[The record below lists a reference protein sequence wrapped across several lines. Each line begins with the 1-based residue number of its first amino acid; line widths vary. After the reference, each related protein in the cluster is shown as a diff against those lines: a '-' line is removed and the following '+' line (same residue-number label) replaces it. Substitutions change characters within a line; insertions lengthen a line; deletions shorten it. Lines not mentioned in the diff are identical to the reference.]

1 MKPIGFAS
9 VNFNAL
15 YDDLSELACKELED
29 KPLWKS
35 IYKRWGNNQKT
46 DIFKLARSSYENLFP
61 QFPSYVIQNYDKNK
75 EASEMVE
82 KGTEYLRRVQQLVE
96 LGTSKLRCLYEDDGK
111 SYEDEGLAL
120 LYLGGYASALVLPSR
135 YVTVQKYQNYD
146 ELSAKERHA
155 MLSGGQISQDSGKDV
170 ASIDTRTALQAKS
183 ELSTLTSTLKSLD
196 EQMKQVES
204 ADIPE
209 LSSLKAKI
217 QKLEAELQ
225 QKINV
230 LLTELNRKKEE
241 LAQKKKELEFE
252 IYRLSSEIYSIR
264 CYTGECVTFALIR
277 DGVAAE
283 KTTPLVINQKMR
295 YMDEELGRLASI
307 YNVDFDDV
315 ELLEKLLK
323 FNAAAFEVFCPTRR
337 CVTLV
342 RVSRDNKKFTCHETY
357 ANMLDMTE
365 KYRGRAI
372 GILIRDGEKL
382 FMGWTD
388 EEHINFPDEL
398 FFHPGVSEENAIEKS
413 RYESDEDFEK
423 RMERL
428 RLKQLDQAIG
438 RSFIFS
444 VLQGVV
450 DRKMIAFP
458 DGVTVRV
465 NRPSDFVVRN
475 YADAWITDERY
486 GTFDSMIARCNETVM
501 QGDSILM
508 MQSLCAERRDRSYGW
523 RDDRWNNDRGIGD
536 KNRTHDVFA
545 CDGTIY
551 KINKVVV
558 ISDYTIQYEDDDG
571 TLQTSNYNE
580 RTEDEIK
587 NILCRVR
594 NWKNPKVIS
603 ITNSTEHLYIS
614 LKKQYSMSGTARANF
629 EIFTNE
635 FVNLTYMNSTWL
647 EYVIQTQKTGV
658 IVVGGVSVNFA
669 HLIPYMK
676 KALDFVRKR
685 EAEELAILL
694 PFVPEIQKDP
704 EWPAKLSEWKL
715 ENGVRV
721 ITEYQAKRFAK
732 TWDSKINKE

>member
-1 MKPIGFAS
+1 MKSIGYAS
-9 VNFNAL
+9 VGFDAL
-15 YDDLSELACKELED
+15 YTDFPELARKELED

-35 IYKRWGNNQKT
+35 LYERWGKDQRT
-46 DIFKLARSSYENLFP
+46 DIFKLARSSYDNLFP
-61 QFPSYVIQNYDKNK
+61 QFPSYIIQNYDKNK
-75 EASEMVE
+75 EISEMAK
-82 KGTEYLRRVQQLVE
+82 KGTEYLRRIQQLIE
-96 LGTSKLRCLYEDDGK
+96 LGTSKLRCVYADNGEN
-111 SYEDEGLAL
+111 YADEGLAL

-170 ASIDTRTALQAKS
+170 TSVDTRTTLQAKN

-196 EQMKQVES
+196 EQMKQVEN

-209 LSSLKAKI
+209 LASLKAKI

-357 ANMLDMTE
+357 ANMLDITE

-372 GILIRDGEKL
+372 GIIIRDGEKL

-388 EEHINFPDEL
+388 EEHINFPDKL
-398 FFHPGVSEENAIEKS
+398 FFHPSVSEENAIEKS

-450 DRKMIAFP
+450 DRKIIAFP
-458 DGVTVRV
+458 EGVSVRV
-465 NRPSDFVVRN
+465 NRPSDYVVRN

-486 GTFDSMIARCNETVM
+486 GTFDSMITRCNETVM

-571 TLQTSNYNE
+571 TLQTSNYNG
-580 RTEDEIK
+580 RTEDEIQ

-647 EYVIQTQKTGV
+647 EYVIQTQKTGTIV
-658 IVVGGVSVNFA
+658 IGGVSVNFA

-694 PFVPEIQKDP
+694 PFIPEIQKDP

-715 ENGVRV
+715 GNGVRV

-732 TWDSKINKE
+732 TWNSKTNKK